1 MVTGIERM
9 QIEQI
14 INQLQRHGFSRTV
27 VTGQYVSVMLKL
39 QQGEAYAVC
48 LVECD
53 YFADLNVSG
62 YENMLRGIRSS
73 LYRYDFTEV
82 HLLSVL
88 YTENPE
94 RVKDLTAAFGEHWI
108 LDRKEQKLLIYENQ
122 RASFLDAREA
132 IEEGMQYDSIEIAE
146 EIQKEQQK
154 QRRIKE
160 NWVTYALVFVN
171 LLVFFLLMLQ
181 GDQTSAKFM
190 ENHGALSMH
199 LVGEG
204 FWQYRMLTSLFMHF
218 GIEHLVT
225 NLFTLVVMGRY
236 VERTMPKWKY
246 LTIYLSSGLVGNLAA
261 TYYYLSHG
269 QINVVC
275 AGDSGAI
282 FGLMGALLWL
292 VISNHGQLGQLS
304 WMQVVFMLLLCTY
317 LGFSDTSI
325 SNVAHIGGAVGG
337 FLTAM
342 CLVREKDKE
351 ETVS

>member
-1 MVTGIERM
+1 M

-14 INQLQRHGFSRTV
+14 INQLQRHGFTRAV
-27 VTGQYVSVMLKL
+27 VTGKYVSVMLKV
-39 QQGEAYAVC
+39 QQSEAYAVC

-53 YFADLNVSG
+53 YFSELDVSG

-73 LYRYDFTEV
+73 LYRYEFQDV

-88 YTENPE
+88 YTENPDK
-94 RVKDLTAAFGEHWI
+94 VKDLIAAFGEHWI

-132 IEEGMQYDSIEIAE
+132 IEEGLQYDSVAMAE
-146 EIQKEQQK
+146 GVQKERQK
-154 QRRIKE
+154 RRRIKE
-160 NWVTYALVFVN
+160 NWVTYALVFSN
-171 LLVFFLLMLQ
+171 LMVFFFLMFQ

-190 ENHGALSMH
+190 EDHGALSMD
-199 LVGEG
+199 LVGKG
-204 FWQYRMLTSLFMHF
+204 FWQYRIFTSLFLHF
-218 GIEHLVT
+218 GIEHLL
-225 NLFTLVVMGRY
+225 NNMFTLVILGSY
-236 VERTMPKWKY
+236 VERAMPKWKY
-246 LTIYLSSGLVGNLAA
+246 FTIYLSSGFVGNLVA
-261 TYYYLSHG
+261 TYYYLSQG

-275 AGDSGAI
+275 AGASGAI

-292 VISNHGQLGQLS
+292 VISNHGQVGQLS

-317 LGFSDTSI
+317 LGFTDTSI